1 MAFGTAK
8 RFAKGSCMCF
18 SKFGSP
24 EVGVKIVTFAWKN
37 FIFRGHM
44 GPHILRATTPSPP
57 PLYVGHISLLHCLQF
72 VCLSEFF

>member
-44 GPHILRATTPSPP
+44 GPHFLRATTPFPP
-57 PLYVGHISLLHCLQF
+57 PLNRFAKKY
-72 VCLSEFF
+72 FFLFEVYH

>member
-57 PLYVGHISLLHCLQF
+57 PLIATSSCIPWSVLKMFEMFL
-72 VCLSEFF
+72 